1 MMEHGRDAEHTLH
14 EKMSNE
20 LLTVPQWDLQ
30 HTAANYRM
38 ATDVAGLCKEIV
50 VKSAI
55 NIAGKKYVRA
65 EGWQA
70 IATAHGCV
78 ASARDVERVEGGVR
92 AVGEVRKVNDGIV
105 IATAEGFVGDDE
117 PMWQKR
123 PEYAKR
129 AMCQTRAI
137 SRACRSAFAH
147 VVVLMDAG
155 LSTTPAEEVPDGG
168 FEEKFDKSAAVAAIT
183 APVAK
188 AQPADLL
195 DTTQRDT
202 HEAAEPQGWQDS
214 VIHFG
219 KNKGVRLGDLEPQQ
233 LRWYQKEWQPRP
245 FRGRISD
252 QDQSLRAALDQSMGK
267 APALTAEV
275 LEEELE
281 EVPF

>member
-1 MMEHGRDAEHTLH
+1 MVLGAEHTLDK
-14 EKMSNE
+14 KMSNE
-20 LLTVPQWDLQ
+20 MLTVPQWDLQ

-78 ASARDVERVEGGVR
+78 ASARDVERVEGGIR
-92 AVGEVRKVNDGIV
+92 AVGEVRKVSDGTV

-168 FEEKFDKSAAVAAIT
+168 FEEKFEKPAAATT
-183 APVAK
+183 APEK
-188 AQPADLL
+188 TKTQPQAELL
-195 DTTQRDT
+195 ETPHRDT
-202 HEAAEPQGWQDS
+202 HEAAEPQGWQDV

-219 KNKGVRLGDLEPQQ
+219 KNKGIRLGDLEPQQ

-252 QDQSLRAALDQSMGK
+252 QDTALRAALDESMGK
-267 APALTAEV
+267 APTTAGAV
-275 LEEELE
+275 HEEELE

>member
-1 MMEHGRDAEHTLH
+1 
-14 EKMSNE
+14 MSNE
-20 LLTVPQWDLQ
+20 TLTIPQWEVQ
-30 HTAANYRM
+30 HPAANYRM

-78 ASARDVERVEGGVR
+78 ASARDVEHVEGGIR
-92 AVGEVRKVNDGIV
+92 AVGEVRKVSDGIV

-117 PMWQKR
+117 TMWQKR
-123 PEYAKR
+123 PEYARR

-155 LSTTPAEEVPDGG
+155 LSTTPAEEVPAEG
-168 FEEKFDKSAAVAAIT
+168 FDERPVASYRTSAAIATV
-183 APVAK
+183 
-188 AQPADLL
+188 
-195 DTTQRDT
+195 
-202 HEAAEPQGWQDS
+202 AAEPADAEGNGKSSKKQQPDLLANAERDSHEALGLNEPRGWED
-214 VIHFG
+214 VLVHFG
-219 KNKGVRLGDLEPQQ
+219 KNKGIRLGDLEPKQ
-233 LRWYQKEWQPRP
+233 LSWYQREWQPRP
-245 FRGRISD
+245 FHGRISD
-252 QDQSLRAALDQSMGK
+252 RDLALRNALDESMGK
-267 APALTAEV
+267 APSLTPV
-275 LEEELE
+275 EEDME